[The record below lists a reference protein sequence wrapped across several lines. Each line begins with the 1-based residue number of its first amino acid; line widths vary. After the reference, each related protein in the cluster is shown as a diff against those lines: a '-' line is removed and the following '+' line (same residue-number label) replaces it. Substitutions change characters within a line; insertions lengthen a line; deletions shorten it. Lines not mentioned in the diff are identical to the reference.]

1 MTKYACWGAVLLLFA
16 LLGGCRS
23 ERVAFAFSP
32 PKTVS
37 FDTFTDVTAAT
48 PLLDT
53 ISKREDRPLASAH
66 SQHAGTQLFVM
77 LPFFRSRTAS
87 SRRHQGQTRATA
99 LKQPAAG
106 LGTTT
111 VSRAV
116 SAVVPKPAR
125 RDTVNGVLGLA
136 AVLAVLALVGVAAL
150 VAALTSVGFWAAL
163 GWIVLTVTV
172 VALALFLI
180 AVVRNT

>member
-1 MTKYACWGAVLLLFA
+1 MTKYACWSAVLLLLA

-23 ERVAFAFSP
+23 GRVAFAFSP
-32 PKTVS
+32 PKAVS
-37 FDTFTDVTAAT
+37 FDTLTDVTAAT

-77 LPFFRSRTAS
+77 FPFFRSRTAY
-87 SRRHQGQTRATA
+87 SRRHQGQTGATA
-99 LKQPAAG
+99 LKQLAAK
-106 LGTTT
+106 LGTAA
-111 VSRAV
+111 VSRTV

-125 RDTVNGVLGLA
+125 RDTLNGVLGLA
-136 AVLAVLALVGVAAL
+136 AVLAVLALAGVAAL
-150 VAALTSVGFWAAL
+150 VAAFTSVGFWAAL

-172 VALALFLI
+172 VALALFLV
-180 AVVRNT
+180 AVVRNA